1 MKELQAYERYM
12 TTILEAITKPGVAIP
27 AIGISISLNSYHFAI
42 FLLFGLLASDYV
54 TGVYASWTEW
64 RKLERPGT
72 FWADREKGFTSDRN
86 RLSIVKVVTYFL
98 FILLSWVIELVFK
111 IKPFSLGWIDHELTI
126 TFVAMGISCAIE
138 FYSIIFENLPR
149 AGFSI
154 WEKFK
159 KITGMAKK
167 AVSEIKDIKNGN
179 HDHDPA

>member
-1 MKELQAYERYM
+1 MKELAAYEHYVM
-12 TTILEAITKPGVAIP
+12 NFLQALQKPAVLFP
-27 AIGISISLNSYHFAI
+27 AVGISISLNSYHFAI
-42 FLLFGLLASDYV
+42 FLLFGLLAADYV

-64 RKLERPGT
+64 RKLERPGS

-98 FILLSWVIELVFK
+98 FILLSYVIEVVFR
-111 IKPFSLGWIDHELTI
+111 IKAFNIGWIDHELTI

-154 WEKFK
+154 WDKFK
-159 KITGMAKK
+159 KITGTAKN
-167 AVSEIKDIKNGN
+167 AVSEIKDITNGN
-179 HDHDPA
+179 NNSPS